1 MSTDIF
7 YTGGKKAH
15 KTDVRHNTTIKRQVN
30 TKQRNRNRQTPWKTF
45 LDEFLLTRFFYKQHV
60 YKQHQAETGKN
71 QARTKQETDRTF
83 AI

>member
-1 MSTDIF
+1 MSTYIF

-15 KTDVRHNTTIKRQVN
+15 KTDVRHNATIKRQVN
-30 TKQRNRNRQTPWKTF
+30 TKQRNRNTQIPWKTF
-45 LDEFLLTRFFYKQHV
+45 LDEFLLTSFFYKQHV

-71 QARTKQETDRTF
+71 QVRTKQETDRTF